1 MSKPQ
6 RTESFAFV
14 SQGGMTCIKGN
25 PYWPTLLNMDVS
37 RDEALELIARIARQ
51 LQNESRD
58 RVDLAMMGKLVQN
71 SEDGFDWPT

>member
-1 MSKPQ
+1 
-6 RTESFAFV
+6 
-14 SQGGMTCIKGN
+14 
-25 PYWPTLLNMDVS
+25 MDVS